1 MPLLCTFVDDA
12 GYRCK
17 TRPLYGYPNLGANF
31 CKIHKKDDMKMV
43 YGKTFCPCGVRPS
56 FGYDGE
62 KATCCAKCKKTD
74 MINVTKQLKCPCGT
88 RASFGYEGQKP
99 TCCSKCKKT
108 NMIDIRKRNMCPCGT
123 RASFGYEG
131 QKPTCCSKCK
141 LDDMIDVTTRNICPC
156 GVRASY
162 GYQGEKPSCC
172 SKCKL
177 DDMLDTEHL
186 LCPCGIRALYGYEG
200 QKASSCIKCK
210 LDNMINVNSSRCL
223 CGKTPKY
230 GFPKGLATC
239 CTICKEEG
247 MINIYND
254 LCKANEEPYNIL
266 CPVLGN
272 KKYAGFCT
280 HCFAHLFPDNPLTA
294 LIRKNSKEIQV
305 VNYITTRYD
314 GFIHDKPFY
323 VDFDGDCCASKR
335 RIDLRKFVDGTTLC
349 IEIDEGQHKRYSNID
364 EISRYNEIFMDFSS
378 KYIFIRYNPD
388 QYKDKNNKT
397 KRPQLNTRM
406 ETLEKEINKHIDRIK
421 QNKNIELLEIH
432 HLFFNEI

>member
-1 MPLLCTFVDDA
+1 MPLLCTFVDDD

-56 FGYDGE
+56 YG
-62 KATCCAKCKKTD
+62 
-74 MINVTKQLKCPCGT
+74 II
-88 RASFGYEGQKP
+88 GQKP
-99 TCCSKCKKT
+99 TCCTKCKKP
-108 NMIDIRKRNMCPCGT
+108 NMVDVRHPKCFCGKKNP
-123 RASFGYEG
+123 SFGFTKQTHCNDCKESGMINLSAVRCKCGVSAIFGYDG
-131 QKPTCCSKCK
+131 SKATCCSKCK
-141 LDDMIDVTTRNICPC
+141 VEDMIDVYHKKCICGLRPSFGYTRGKAI
-156 GVRASY
+156 S
-162 GYQGEKPSCC
+162 C
-172 SKCKL
+172 SKCKKS
-177 DDMLDTEHL
+177 DMVDVLNTQ
-186 LCPCGIRALYGYEG
+186 CNCGTR
-200 QKASSCIKCK
+200 
-210 LDNMINVNSSRCL
+210 
-223 CGKTPKY
+223 PKY
-230 GFPKGLATC
+230 GYPGGLATC

-247 MINIYND
+247 MIHLYAH

-280 HCFAHLFPDNPLTA
+280 HCFAHIFPDNPLTA
-294 LIRKNSKEIQV
+294 LIRKKSKEIEV

-314 GFIHDKPFY
+314 GFRHDKPIY
-323 VDFDGDCCASKR
+323 VDFDGGCCASNR
-335 RIDLRKFVDGTTLC
+335 RIDLRKLVDGTMLC

-406 ETLEKEINKHIDRIK
+406 ETLEKEINKHINRIK
-421 QNKNIELLEIH
+421 ENKNTELLEIH
-432 HLFFNEI
+432 HLFFDEI